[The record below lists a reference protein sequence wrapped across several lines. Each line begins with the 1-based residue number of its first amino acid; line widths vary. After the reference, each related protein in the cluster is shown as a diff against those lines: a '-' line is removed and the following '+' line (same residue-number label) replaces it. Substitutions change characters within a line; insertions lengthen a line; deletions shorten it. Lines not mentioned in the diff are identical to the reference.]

1 MRGRCLLLNWHTLQ
15 IKQRP
20 YNLLLL
26 TGILFILTSL
36 FPFNQNSTI
45 DLHLHD
51 TYFVIAHTHIFWLL
65 ATLAL
70 FMWTLYL
77 LTNKILHSKILT
89 WTHVIITILTLV
101 IFALTLF
108 LGNNI
113 LNPKPV
119 RYYDY
124 SNWNSSEMYSTLMK
138 TIAIIILI
146 LLFGQIIFVVNLIV
160 GLFNRKT

>member
-1 MRGRCLLLNWHTLQ
+1 MLLNRHTLQ

-26 TGILFILTSL
+26 TGLLLVLTSFFKL
-36 FPFNQNSTI
+36 SQNSTI
-45 DLHLHD
+45 DLHFHD

-65 ATLAL
+65 AALAL

-77 LTNKILHSKILT
+77 LTNKILYSKALT
-89 WTHVIITILTLV
+89 WTHVIITILTLF
-101 IFALTLF
+101 IFALTVF
-108 LGNNI
+108 FGDNI
-113 LNPKPV
+113 LNPKPF

-124 SNWNSSEMYSTLMK
+124 SNWNSSEMYSTLIK

-146 LLFGQIIFVVNLIV
+146 LLFGQILFIVNLIA
-160 GLFNRKT
+160 GLFKRKD